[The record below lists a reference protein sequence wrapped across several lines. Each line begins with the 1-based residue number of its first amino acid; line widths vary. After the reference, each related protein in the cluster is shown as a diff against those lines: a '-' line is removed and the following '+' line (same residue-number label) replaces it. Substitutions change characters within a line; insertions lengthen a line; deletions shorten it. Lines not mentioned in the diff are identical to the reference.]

1 MQEKRYKDYALEDFL
16 ADESFRAWVLCNSQ
30 EMNDFWG
37 KWMENHPG
45 KKAILLQAKE
55 IISALYFPVY
65 EPGDIDENEVLDKI
79 ILEDYSNRHHADE
92 FLVYEQMKAHHRK
105 LERWTWFKAAA
116 VLSAISLSIVF
127 YIFKNQ
133 PEPVAQSL
141 IVNWT
146 WKENNFDQRSVVRL
160 PDGSH
165 VILNVNSRIH
175 YPDTFAFENR
185 MVELEGEAF
194 FDVAED
200 IHKPFIVKTKNLYTE
215 ALGTSFN
222 IRNSDKHREIEIAL
236 VSGKVRVS
244 GDATSKETIL
254 APGDK
259 VNYNQKSQKLQKSAF
274 NLEEVTGWKEG
285 LLLFKNDNYNTLV
298 KKLEHW
304 YGVEVSLL
312 NRPPES
318 WEINGRFVNQNLHD
332 VLTRLEYTH
341 GIEFKI
347 VKNKVEIKF

>member
-1 MQEKRYKDYALEDFL
+1 MKEKSYREYALEDFL
-16 ADESFRAWVLCNSQ
+16 ADESFRAWVLYNSR
-30 EMNDFWG
+30 EMNDFWR
-37 KWMENHPG
+37 KWVENHPEKSG
-45 KKAILLQAKE
+45 IVLQAKE
-55 IISALYFPVY
+55 IISALDCPVH
-65 EPGDIDENEVLDKI
+65 ESDESDENEVLDKI
-79 ILEDYSNRHHADE
+79 LLEDYSRRHHNDE
-92 FLVYEQMKAHHRK
+92 FLGYEQMKAHHRK
-105 LERWTWFKAAA
+105 LERWSWFKAAA

-133 PEPVAQSL
+133 PAPVAQAL
-141 IVNWT
+141 VVNWT
-146 WKENNFDQRSVVRL
+146 WKENTIDQRSVVRL
-160 PDGSH
+160 PDGSL

-175 YPDTFAFENR
+175 YPDTFASESR

-222 IRNSDKHREIEIAL
+222 IRNSERHGEIEIAL
-236 VSGKVRVS
+236 VSGKVKVS
-244 GDATSKETIL
+244 GDAASKETVL
-254 APGDK
+254 VPGDK
-259 VNYNQKSQKLQKSAF
+259 VNYNQRSKEIKKSQF

-285 LLLFKNDNYNTLV
+285 LLLFRNDDYNTLV
-298 KKLEHW
+298 RKLEHW

-312 NRPPES
+312 NRPPDR
-318 WEINGRFVNQNLHD
+318 WEINGRFVNQSLHD

-347 VKNKVEIKF
+347 EKNKVEIKF